1 MNNNDAQQWLN
12 DLEQVIIKN
21 IEISNFKVSDVAA
34 QMFVSKR
41 QLYRKSKKY
50 IGLTPLN
57 YIKTF
62 KLNYVHNLLIHKKV
76 SSVKYASYSIGY
88 SNKEYFIRE
97 FKKAFNKLPSD
108 FLDQTTLT
116 YFKIKAQFIIG
127 KISIILIFIFV

>member
-108 FLDQTTLT
+108 FLD
-116 YFKIKAQFIIG
+116 
-127 KISIILIFIFV
+127 